1 MRVAPGWCGGQRAR
15 LGGGS
20 GAGRTCNGCPRAIR
34 ADEAEAVENRPFV
47 IFGSEGTDGKELLV
61 ASVQGLGRR
70 QPRGALPRRLLLA
83 TALPQ
88 QPALLLAGE
97 ALVLAVGRGGHVP
110 PGTLARPARVVRH
123 DVKAAE
129 VLPRG
134 AAAAAAWWRLCDQ
147 RRRGNGSL
155 VRARGSACVCVH
167 VCGVRHLARLA
178 LSLGGAVG
186 GGAPH
191 DALCGHLA

>member
-34 ADEAEAVENRPFV
+34 ADEAEAVENRPF
-47 IFGSEGTDGKELLV
+47 GSEGTDGKELRV

-110 PGTLARPARVVRH
+110 PRTLAHPARVVRH
-123 DVKAAE
+123 EVEAAE

-134 AAAAAAWWRLCDQ
+134 GGGGGVVAAAAW
-147 RRRGNGSL
+147 
-155 VRARGSACVCVH
+155 
-167 VCGVRHLARLA
+167 
-178 LSLGGAVG
+178 
-186 GGAPH
+186 
-191 DALCGHLA
+191 